1 MKKAGAIAIQKKSIW
16 QNYII
21 SVKDVPREKLLKV
34 ISMNGKKRWLSVTG
48 TEEVDH
54 QDSFSAI
61 VQKAVRD
68 HLNSLI
74 SSSLPLVFASVKAL
88 SPSGV

>member
-1 MKKAGAIAIQKKSIW
+1 MPRAALESALVIPKKSIW

-48 TEEVDH
+48 TEEVDN
-54 QDSFSAI
+54 QDSFS
-61 VQKAVRD
+61 
-68 HLNSLI
+68 L
-74 SSSLPLVFASVKAL
+74 
-88 SPSGV
+88 